1 MWLNSIY
8 NHIKFRHD
16 CIKKTIEVRFKSIK
30 INGDNKIKINKL
42 ARSECFQKTEKFR
55 TRRIL

>member
-30 INGDNKIKINKL
+30 INGENKIKKNKL
-42 ARSECFQKTEKFR
+42 ARSECFQKTEKV
-55 TRRIL
+55 